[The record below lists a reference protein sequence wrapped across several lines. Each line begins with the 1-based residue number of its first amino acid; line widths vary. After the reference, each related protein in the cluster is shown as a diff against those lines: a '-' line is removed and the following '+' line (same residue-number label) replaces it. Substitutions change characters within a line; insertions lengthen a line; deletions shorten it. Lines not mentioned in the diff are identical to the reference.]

1 MLSTFFDNIN
11 NIYPVTSSLKETL
24 EKELEI
30 LEYPAKHTLLREGQR
45 CDHVYIVLKGLLRA
59 YYIKDDA
66 EICSRFMEEDRIVI
80 SVNSFYT
87 RKPGYEFIETLE
99 PSTLARIHYDRLQ
112 QIYRD
117 YIEFNFIA
125 RSLTEHYFTES
136 EQRLYLLR
144 KQTAEERY
152 LFFMQNN
159 SSLMQRVPLK
169 YIATYLGMNLETL
182 SRIRKKIAG

>member
-1 MLSTFFDNIN
+1 MLSPFFENIN
-11 NIYPVTSSLKETL
+11 GIYPVSDALKETL
-24 EKELEI
+24 QKELEI
-30 LEYPAKHTLLREGQR
+30 LEYPSKHMLLREGQR

-59 YYIKDDA
+59 YYIKDDT
-66 EICSRFMEEDRIVI
+66 EICSRFMEKDRIVI

-99 PSTLARIHYDRLQ
+99 PSILACIHYNKLQ
-112 QIYRD
+112 QIYHD
-117 YIEFNFIA
+117 FIEFNFIA
-125 RSLTEHYFTES
+125 RALTEHYFTES

-152 LFFMQNN
+152 LFFLQNN
-159 SSLMQRVPLK
+159 SSLMQQVPLK